1 MARLPD
7 GLALFVPFAAPGDL
21 VRIRMVERKK
31 RFGRG
36 EIVELI
42 EPGPD
47 RVDAPCSVFGRCGG
61 CRWQHL
67 AYPAQLEAKRKI
79 LREALTRIGGWMPPE
94 EIPFT
99 PSPSGYGYRT
109 RARVL
114 LGRAGVGY
122 RREASHALC
131 PVERCPI
138 LVPELDAELARWAG
152 GEGSQGRV
160 DAPEEWEMVADDGG
174 SVRRHGLE
182 GSAAAL
188 PAPSEFS
195 VAGDRM
201 TISPGTFVQAN
212 RLLHAALHRAV
223 LAAAGRGA
231 RALELHAGAGFFSLV
246 LARQFEALEVVESS
260 SGAVADLRVNLARA
274 GLSHVQ
280 VSEGHVDRMLESRA
294 RDGVDLVLLD
304 PPRAGLS
311 ESASAAL
318 IEIAAPRVVY
328 LSCDPATLA
337 RDTARLGAGGYALES
352 VEGFDL
358 FPQTAHLE
366 ALVVLTRQGGDQG

>member
-1 MARLPD
+1 
-7 GLALFVPFAAPGDL
+7 
-21 VRIRMVERKK
+21 
-31 RFGRG
+31 
-36 EIVELI
+36 
-42 EPGPD
+42 
-47 RVDAPCSVFGRCGG
+47 
-61 CRWQHL
+61 
-67 AYPAQLEAKRKI
+67 
-79 LREALTRIGGWMPPE
+79 
-94 EIPFT
+94 
-99 PSPSGYGYRT
+99 
-109 RARVL
+109 
-114 LGRAGVGY
+114 
-122 RREASHALC
+122 
-131 PVERCPI
+131 
-138 LVPELDAELARWAG
+138 
-152 GEGSQGRV
+152 
-160 DAPEEWEMVADDGG
+160 MVADDGG

-304 PPRAGLS
+304 PPRAGLD
-311 ESASAAL
+311 A
-318 IEIAAPRVVY
+318 
-328 LSCDPATLA
+328 ATLSLA
-337 RDTARLGAGGYALES
+337 
-352 VEGFDL
+352 EGFDRIIYISCNPL
-358 FPQTAHLE
+358 TQVENLRSLCKTHRVESFAMFDQFPYTDHME
-366 ALVVLTRQGGDQG
+366 CGVVLRRR